1 MDTNRV
7 AVDAL
12 ESYFAKWLKGR
23 GYEKILLFVYPTFA
37 EFEIT
42 VATAMLKNKY
52 EIITVSLTKELII
65 SETGLQVQ
73 PHIELREVRVEE
85 YEGIIIPGGDAIHM
99 KEAEGLFSVIRQ
111 FHEQE
116 KLVAAICAGRMH

>member
-1 MDTNRV
+1 MDTNRL

-12 ESYFAKWLKGR
+12 GVYFMKWLKGE

-42 VATAMLKNKY
+42 VATALLKNKY
-52 EIITVSLTKELII
+52 EIITASLTKELII

-73 PHIELREVRVEE
+73 PHIELSEVRVEE
-85 YEGIIIPGGDAIHM
+85 YEGLLFP
-99 KEAEGLFSVIRQ
+99 AETRYI
-111 FHEQE
+111 
-116 KLVAAICAGRMH
+116 